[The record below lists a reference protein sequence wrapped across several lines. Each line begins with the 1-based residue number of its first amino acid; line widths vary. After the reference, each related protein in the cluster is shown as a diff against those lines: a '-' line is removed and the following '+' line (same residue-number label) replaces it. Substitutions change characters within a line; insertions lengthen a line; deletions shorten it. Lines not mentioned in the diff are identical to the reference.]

1 MNTRVSQID
10 AGSEQVVS
18 SNAFSMPQIAL
29 TPQAAAQAVGGKR
42 VLIAEDEVD
51 LAWVERFNLE
61 AEGYEVEWA
70 EEGRQTLA
78 VLESFDPHLLIL
90 DVMLPYVDGWSVL
103 ARLREWPDERRPKV
117 IVVSAATGL
126 ADRERALTLGA
137 RSFLPK
143 PFDMDDLLELVA
155 TTLAT

>member
-1 MNTRVSQID
+1 MNIRVSEKD
-10 AGSEQVVS
+10 AGSEHVIISNRFGVPQSALAPQSAAES
-18 SNAFSMPQIAL
+18 S
-29 TPQAAAQAVGGKR
+29 GGQR

-70 EEGRQTLA
+70 EEGRQALA
-78 VLESFDPHLLIL
+78 VLESFGPDLLIL

-103 ARLREWPDERRPKV
+103 AWLREWPAERRPKV

-126 ADRERALTLGA
+126 ADQERALTLGA